1 MCRIWRVARGTGRS
15 ITPFRRSASLL
26 LSAALLAFGCDG
38 PPAAPSGPPDGPEPT
53 MAAVSVEI
61 EPTTARVG
69 SYTTQTY
76 RLTAPLDHDVDV
88 WTEVTPPTGD
98 SYESGP
104 IDFTAGTTT
113 RVFTSGI
120 LSADKVGDWTMR
132 IVEDR
137 LPAGV
142 VLGNPSTVTW
152 SVVQ

>member
-1 MCRIWRVARGTGRS
+1 M
-15 ITPFRRSASLL
+15 TPFRLSPSLL
-26 LSAALLAFGCDG
+26 SSAALLAFGCDG
-38 PPAAPSGPPDGPEPT
+38 SPVAPSTPPDDPEPT
-53 MAAVSVEI
+53 MVAVSVEI

-104 IDFTAGTTT
+104 IEFPGGTTT
-113 RVFTSGI
+113 RVFSSGI
-120 LSADKVGDWTMR
+120 LSADQVGDWAMS

-142 VLGNPSTVTW
+142 VLGNPSSVTW
-152 SVVQ
+152 SVVE